1 MEPSQLN
8 HLSVTELRAIEKCIQ
23 AAMEQKNNAQL
34 KEAKEETLGFIRTHF
49 PDICLTDLLKT
60 IWLEEIQADLSEL
73 SQVQA
78 GCELMAQSSSV
89 AADSLTSAPEDNSL
103 IQTLSK
109 LIDDLKSRYDELISK
124 ENTRLL
130 WLMNNG
136 RQKISRLA
144 DAELAH
150 VLQETMDKL
159 EAVVDAYSQKPY
171 KEIDREVQEIS
182 QWFEY
187 QTGIPLING
196 IFTVISTNPLK
207 GQPAAYIS
215 KPERKEP
222 DLLIPLTRV
231 RNAVGNI
238 F

>member
-8 HLSVTELRAIEKCIQ
+8 HLSVSELRAIEKCIQ

-34 KEAKEETLGFIRTHF
+34 KEAKEETLSFIRTHF
-49 PDICLTDLLKT
+49 PDIYLADLLKT
-60 IWLEEIQADLSEL
+60 IWMEEIREDLTEL

-78 GCELMAQSSSV
+78 GRELIAQSSQI
-89 AADSLTSAPEDNSL
+89 AADASTSISEDNSL

-109 LIDDLKSRYDELISK
+109 LVDDLKSRHDELISK

-150 VLQETMDKL
+150 VLQETIDKL
-159 EAVVDAYSQKPY
+159 EAVIDAYGQKPY
-171 KEIDREVQEIS
+171 KEINGEVQEIS
-182 QWFEY
+182 QWFEC

-207 GQPAAYIS
+207 GQSAAYIP
-215 KPERKEP
+215 KPEKKEP

-231 RNAVGNI
+231 RSAVGNI